1 MAGQVSRLSVLMGTF
16 FGIITSLSFLVV
28 QEAVCTGDPDILS
41 TVLEV
46 RDLQRHLQR
55 VSHVPELL
63 KALLQAPD
71 FYVEMKWEFTSWGES
86 LKVLFTA

>member
-1 MAGQVSRLSVLMGTF
+1 MKEIRTKFKIILSLPHLFT
-16 FGIITSLSFLVV
+16 LVV
-28 QEAVCTGDPDILS
+28 QEAVSTGDPEILS

-71 FYVEMKWEFTSWGES
+71 FYVEMKWEFTSWG
-86 LKVLFTA
+86 K